1 VLNSD
6 LIRFG
11 LDHIDFYFNHSEGR
25 RFFGALSLSI
35 YIKTNGPST
44 ALGSNSVTESVVF
57 NILKQ
62 NFPPIIALNS
72 TGPYNP
78 VISVVSTGLQHVL
91 PGLITLLS
99 IGDSDEPSQS
109 LASCSIFGLT
119 HPESLIEA
127 PFVSSSGSVTLQP
140 RQYMQGSI
148 FFTVS
153 CKDDGGTLNDGTDSS
168 NSIGVN
174 IVILGRN
181 SPPTFVDLPS
191 QVSFS
196 EWSFAFSK
204 FDSEPRRAF
213 VFGQALDSYEYVRS
227 QPSVTTLTEV
237 SLSPIYG
244 LVSGFQQILGGSNEL
259 LSQSILKSIDDWY
272 VCLLFNENVLN

>member
-1 VLNSD
+1 
-6 LIRFG
+6 
-11 LDHIDFYFNHSEGR
+11 
-25 RFFGALSLSI
+25 
-35 YIKTNGPST
+35 
-44 ALGSNSVTESVVF
+44 
-57 NILKQ
+57 
-62 NFPPIIALNS
+62 
-72 TGPYNP
+72 
-78 VISVVSTGLQHVL
+78 
-91 PGLITLLS
+91 
-99 IGDSDEPSQS
+99 
-109 LASCSIFGLT
+109 
-119 HPESLIEA
+119 
-127 PFVSSSGSVTLQP
+127 
-140 RQYMQGSI
+140 MQGSI